1 MLQSE
6 KLLSIRPYD
15 PSLDFEIIKNW
26 ITNPREHAM
35 WCAGRTKFP
44 IERED
49 FARLLDD
56 IAQRCGDAP
65 FIAEDTDGKPFGFF
79 CYSVNAESKYGMLK
93 FVMVDPAERGKGYG
107 REMLRLAVKYAF
119 EFTGADR
126 VKLCVLSVNA
136 GAKRCYESVGFTYCG
151 TDEGAFRYE
160 NEIWDR
166 CHMVKVN
173 DRICGD
179 SF

>member
-1 MLQSE
+1 MPVSE
-6 KLLSIRPYD
+6 SLRLRPYIH
-15 PSLDFEIIKNW
+15 SLDFEIIRKW
-26 ITNPREHAM
+26 ITEPREHAM
-35 WCAGRTKFP
+35 WCAERTAFP
-44 IERED
+44 IVGES
-49 FARLLDD
+49 FCALLDD
-56 IAQRCGDAP
+56 IAVRCGDAP
-65 FIAEDTDGKPFGFF
+65 FVVTSRDGVPVGFF
-79 CYSVNAESKYGMLK
+79 CYSVNIETKEGMFK

-179 SF
+179 SV

>member
-26 ITNPREHAM
+26 ITEPREHAM

-49 FARLLDD
+49 FTRLLDD
-56 IAQRCGDAP
+56 IAQRCGDVP
-65 FIAEDTDGKPFGFF
+65 FIAEDTDGKPVGFF

-93 FVMVDPAERGKGYG
+93 FVMVDPAQRGRGYG
-107 REMLRLAVKYAF
+107 KKMLRLAVDQAF
-119 EFTGADR
+119 EMTGAEA
-126 VKLCVLSVNA
+126 VALCVLSANT
-136 GAKRCYESVGFTYCG
+136 GAKKCYESVGFTESQ
-151 TDEGAFRYE
+151 TDKNAFTYE
-160 NEIWDR
+160 NEVWDR
-166 CHMVKVN
+166 CHMVIEK
-173 DRICGD
+173 GGK
-179 SF
+179 